1 MGLEYE
7 LRLKKRLTILGV
19 PFLDEEDL
27 RKRGHDK
34 TPDVLLDVPIG
45 KGGEETKSRHRNN
58 CYFIGLS
65 LRTEGLDY
73 KRQPSY
79 RRRSS
84 DVHYAMC
91 MPL

>member
-1 MGLEYE
+1 MAHVWLRYHLPPPPHDINAISVYHSTVGLEYE

-45 KGGEETKSRHRNN
+45 KGGEEAK
-58 CYFIGLS
+58 
-65 LRTEGLDY
+65 
-73 KRQPSY
+73 
-79 RRRSS
+79 
-84 DVHYAMC
+84 
-91 MPL
+91 